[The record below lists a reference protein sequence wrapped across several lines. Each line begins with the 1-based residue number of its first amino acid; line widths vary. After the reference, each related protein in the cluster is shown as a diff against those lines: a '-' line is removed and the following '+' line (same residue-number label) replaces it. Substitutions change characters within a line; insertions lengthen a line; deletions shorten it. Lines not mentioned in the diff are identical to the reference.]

1 MERKFARGHSRRVRR
16 VEKCSPSSRGAAST
30 TAGQSPGLGGRTH
43 ESSNEESE
51 DETIVGEGDFRVVF
65 IKDKDSKLRK
75 MTNRIKSTMVS
86 DSVMK
91 GKIMNVTGG
100 RRVRF
105 CADTGCS
112 INLMPA
118 KIAAS
123 NGLK

>member
-1 MERKFARGHSRRVRR
+1 M
-16 VEKCSPSSRGAAST
+16 
-30 TAGQSPGLGGRTH
+30 
-43 ESSNEESE
+43 
-51 DETIVGEGDFRVVF
+51 VGEGDFRGVF
-65 IKDKDSKLRK
+65 NKDKDSKLRK
-75 MTNRIKSTMVS
+75 MINRIKSTMVS
-86 DSVMK
+86 DPVMK